1 MATGVEELVD
11 MLFDMIDEA
20 KNAPLSSEKCI
31 IERDKAL
38 DLLDDIK
45 AQFPVELAE
54 ARKILNARN
63 EYVAAAKREADE
75 IRKRAEIEAGQMVS
89 EDRVMNQARQK
100 ANELVAQAEVKAK
113 EVRRAANEYC
123 EDVLRPKQRAVGG
136 PDGQLH
142 HAAVLFFYGE
152 GHKGVCL
159 LREVPIQLA
168 DLLLGIFLDGV
179 VQRNFLTGKCEL
191 HVACS
196 FPSVLCKKGEGSGRG
211 FPLSLWALYHVAY
224 CLKRC
229 FAYFC
234 G

>member
-123 EDVLRPKQRAVGG
+123 EDVLRPDGGG
-136 PDGQLH
+136 PVRRTQ
-142 HAAVLFFYGE
+142 
-152 GHKGVCL
+152 
-159 LREVPIQLA
+159 
-168 DLLLGIFLDGV
+168 
-179 VQRNFLTGKCEL
+179 
-191 HVACS
+191 
-196 FPSVLCKKGEGSGRG
+196 
-211 FPLSLWALYHVAY
+211 
-224 CLKRC
+224 
-229 FAYFC
+229 
-234 G
+234 